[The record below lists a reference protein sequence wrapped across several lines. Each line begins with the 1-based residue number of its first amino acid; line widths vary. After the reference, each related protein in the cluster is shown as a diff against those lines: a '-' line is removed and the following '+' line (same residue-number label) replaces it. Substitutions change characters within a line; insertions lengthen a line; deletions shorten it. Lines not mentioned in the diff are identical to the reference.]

1 MITWLISLPS
11 DSYPSPTNVL
21 LRAFVDRLS
30 LDDRGRE
37 NAMNPVV
44 DLAEQRLATFL
55 TKRSPYD
62 AFLHVRAAE
71 PTLESC

>member
-44 DLAEQRLATFL
+44 DPAEQALAT
-55 TKRSPYD
+55 S
-62 AFLHVRAAE
+62 
-71 PTLESC
+71 